1 MNDSYNGLEPPW
13 GPGLPPGRPGVDW
26 PLRVAAAQ
34 ADQDPVNCAHPG
46 FAAEILHLALKYAEL
61 DYELIPFPV
70 VESWGDIIG
79 ENNGTWI
86 FDGLLG
92 MLQNGTLD
100 FVMSYYGMTEVR
112 TTTLDYTFPYQL
124 NQLKFGYVMQK
135 QNSVSLSSAT
145 LLYGMFSWKVWL
157 AFFGVLFFLMIM
169 LLLTRNFKV
178 WAKKDIVSHNH
189 GHHPVTVG
197 KVDYSAVWDVFT
209 VFLEQHHG
217 EPSEGVLSGNLVILI
232 IGFTCLFLHTMYEG
246 YLVTQMFKSSSGK
259 PISGLSELAPLI
271 QDGTFQL
278 ISYGLGDIFFTILE
292 HAEGEQF
299 DAMRKAIRANPPIL
313 IPDIDQVIAKIVE
326 DPRLI
331 YPGAYEIAIYSQ
343 IRDKCSLMFVS
354 DDDLP
359 EMWISIPYQK
369 YSRIGSMVSAAM
381 AGMVDYMLYIGDE
394 YTAIEQRG
402 DKCAGLDNL
411 QEGKNPLAIKHYY
424 GLLIVGM
431 FGSGFALLFLLTE
444 VVFAKWRKDKN
455 AKQKII
461 IVQQKR
467 GF

>member
-1 MNDSYNGLEPPW
+1 
-13 GPGLPPGRPGVDW
+13 
-26 PLRVAAAQ
+26 
-34 ADQDPVNCAHPG
+34 
-46 FAAEILHLALKYAEL
+46 
-61 DYELIPFPV
+61 
-70 VESWGDIIG
+70 
-79 ENNGTWI
+79 
-86 FDGLLG
+86 
-92 MLQNGTLD
+92 
-100 FVMSYYGMTEVR
+100 
-112 TTTLDYTFPYQL
+112 
-124 NQLKFGYVMQK
+124 
-135 QNSVSLSSAT
+135 
-145 LLYGMFSWKVWL
+145 
-157 AFFGVLFFLMIM
+157 
-169 LLLTRNFKV
+169 
-178 WAKKDIVSHNH
+178 
-189 GHHPVTVG
+189 
-197 KVDYSAVWDVFT
+197 
-209 VFLEQHHG
+209 
-217 EPSEGVLSGNLVILI
+217 
-232 IGFTCLFLHTMYEG
+232 
-246 YLVTQMFKSSSGK
+246 MFKSSSGK

-424 GLLIVGM
+424 GLLIVGV

-461 IVQQKR
+461 VVQQKR
-467 GF
+467 RDF